1 MELQRIKFMVNSY
14 LRIRLEKIQKNIF
27 YYANQHEDNPGR
39 LTSKEYEFARDF
51 HQNLREHFETLALRH
66 VPGDWQSDKA
76 ITKPSLGSAV
86 FVSVKEEVGEVE
98 VDAEGERADLS
109 RDSQYMLQYSAVSHL
124 LQEDRVKL
132 L

>member
-1 MELQRIKFMVNSY
+1 MVNSY

-51 HQNLREHFETLALRH
+51 HRNLLEHFDSLALRH
-66 VPGDWQSDKA
+66 IQGGWQADKA
-76 ITKPSLGSAV
+76 ITKPNLASAV
-86 FVSVKEEVGEVE
+86 FVSVKDEVGEVE
-98 VDAEGERADLS
+98 LATAGERADLA
-109 RDSQYMLQYSAVSHL
+109 RDCQYMLQYSAVSDL
-124 LQEDRVKL
+124 LEEDRVQL